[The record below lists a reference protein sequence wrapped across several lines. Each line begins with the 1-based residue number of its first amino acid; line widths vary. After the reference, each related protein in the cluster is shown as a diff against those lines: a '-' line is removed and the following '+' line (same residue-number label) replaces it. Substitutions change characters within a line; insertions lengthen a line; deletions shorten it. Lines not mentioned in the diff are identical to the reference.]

1 MTLEVVT
8 KLAASLNWEDAA
20 VTRNMVHSVSVTV
33 LDLNSQIDHCPILRG
48 VNVSLQSGVHSVEEI
63 VRASQNLTSALALSP
78 DRKVYC
84 AEYTGHVDLEPFGVI
99 VAGHILS
106 SARVGSV
113 YDHQKQIVGKYLH
126 IGAPSASFVKML
138 IVLTQE
144 ANKG

>member
-1 MTLEVVT
+1 MTLDVVA
-8 KLAASLNWEDAA
+8 KLAEGLKWEDAT
-20 VTRNMVHSVSVTV
+20 VTRNMVHSVSVTE

-48 VNVSLQSGVHSVEEI
+48 LNVSLQSGVHSVEEI

-84 AEYTGHVDLEPFGVI
+84 AEYAGHVDLEPFGVI

-113 YDHQKQIVGKYLH
+113 YNHQKQIVGKYLH
-126 IGAPSASFVKML
+126 IGDPAASSVKML
-138 IVLTQE
+138 IVLTLK
-144 ANKG
+144 A